1 MRTAIE
7 DLAGRIAS
15 PGKVALDFGC
25 GAKPYAQ
32 LFTARGVTYIGAE
45 LGNAHDVHIRA
56 DGTLSAA
63 DQSADLV
70 VSFQVLE
77 HVRDIDTYLQE
88 AGRVLRDDGLMLLS
102 THGTWLYHP
111 HPEDHRRWTREGL
124 IAELKQRRFEV
135 TDCIAV
141 VGPLAWTTMVRL
153 TCIAVA
159 LRRLPLDR
167 QQPRSCN
174 RRRHELEGRRRG
186 LDYARL
192 GDEGQC
198 LRLCDLVA
206 AIAIGKSMTIW
217 RTPTRFA
224 IVGFLCAA
232 THNAILLAADLWHI
246 HYALSCAI
254 SYVVVVLLGFALHVR
269 HTFRRPP
276 DRRLVLALCLEHG
289 RQLSGHVGSAFSHVR
304 HSRMAG
310 CDRSA
315 NGHGASIRRKLPCQ
329 PVGDRP

>member
-1 MRTAIE
+1 MTSHPSTAARGYVPRGYPAGPSSALRLEQRRRLQPRLWDTDWLVLRGMRRAID

-32 LFTARGVTYIGAE
+32 LFTARGVTYIGAD
-45 LGNAHDVHIRA
+45 LNAAHDVQVRA

-63 DQSADLV
+63 DRSANLV

-124 IAELKQRRFEV
+124 IAELGQRQFEV
-135 TDCIAV
+135 TDCVAI

-159 LRRLPLDR
+159 LRRLPLIG
-167 QQPRSCN
+167 SS
-174 RRRHELEGRRRG
+174 L
-186 LDYARL
+186 A
-192 GDEGQC
+192 
-198 LRLCDLVA
+198 A
-206 AIAIGKSMTIW
+206 AIAIVMNLKASAEDWI
-217 RTPTRFA
+217 TPAWVTKD
-224 IVGFLCAA
+224 
-232 THNAILLAADLWHI
+232 NACV
-246 HYALSCAI
+246 YVTLS
-254 SYVVVVLLGFALHVR
+254 
-269 HTFRRPP
+269 RR
-276 DRRLVLALCLEHG
+276 
-289 RQLSGHVGSAFSHVR
+289 
-304 HSRMAG
+304 SR
-310 CDRSA
+310 SE
-315 NGHGASIRRKLPCQ
+315 SQ
-329 PVGDRP
+329 

>member
-1 MRTAIE
+1 LWDTDWLVLRGMRKAID

-32 LFTARGVTYIGAE
+32 LFTTRGVIYVGAD
-45 LGNAHDVHIRA
+45 LGTAHDVQIRA

-63 DQSADLV
+63 EGSADLV

-124 IAELKQRRFEV
+124 VAELARHQFEV

-153 TCIAVA
+153 TCFAVA
-159 LRRLPLDR
+159 LRRLPL
-167 QQPRSCN
+167 
-174 RRRHELEGRRRG
+174 
-186 LDYARL
+186 
-192 GDEGQC
+192 
-198 LRLCDLVA
+198 V
-206 AIAIGKSMTIW
+206 GKSLAAAVAVIMNLKAGIEDW
-217 RTPTRFA
+217 ITPTW
-224 IVGFLCAA
+224 V
-232 THNAILLAADLWHI
+232 TKDNACV
-246 HYALSCAI
+246 YVTLS
-254 SYVVVVLLGFALHVR
+254 
-269 HTFRRPP
+269 RRSPTKSP
-276 DRRLVLALCLEHG
+276 
-289 RQLSGHVGSAFSHVR
+289 
-304 HSRMAG
+304 
-310 CDRSA
+310 
-315 NGHGASIRRKLPCQ
+315 
-329 PVGDRP
+329 